1 MPQNFFKKFTL
12 STTIGT
18 GIGMIS
24 SSVLIFLMSAA
35 LTVGDV
41 PAMLISPIT
50 VVFLAFGGFCGGFAS
65 AKLCGEKGIFCGI
78 LSGTLFFVVAWIFGA
93 VFESSGF
100 GTAAIIK
107 FVMIAVAGALG
118 GIVGVNYG
126 RK

>member
-24 SSVLIFLMSAA
+24 SSILIFLMAAA

-50 VVFLAFGGFCGGFAS
+50 VIFLAFGGFCGGFSS

-93 VFESSGF
+93 VFENSGF

>member
-24 SSVLIFLMSAA
+24 SSILIFLMAAA

-50 VVFLAFGGFCGGFAS
+50 VIFLAFGGFCGGVAS

-93 VFESSGF
+93 VFENSGF

>member
-1 MPQNFFKKFTL
+1 MPQNFIKKFTL

-24 SSVLIFLMSAA
+24 SSVLIFLMAAA

-50 VVFLAFGGFCGGFAS
+50 VIFLAFGGFCGGVAS

-78 LSGTLFFVVAWIFGA
+78 LSGTLFFVVAWIFGGQA
-93 VFESSGF
+93 SVISR
-100 GTAAIIK
+100 IIYAL
-107 FVMIAVAGALG
+107 VGLAGAWCITLLF
-118 GIVGVNYG
+118 
-126 RK
+126 RKNRDSINAE